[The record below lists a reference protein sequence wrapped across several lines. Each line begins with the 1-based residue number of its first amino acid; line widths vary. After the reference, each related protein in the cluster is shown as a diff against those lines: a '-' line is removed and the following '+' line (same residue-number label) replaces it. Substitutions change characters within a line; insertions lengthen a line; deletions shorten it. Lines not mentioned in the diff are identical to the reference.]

1 MPVQERMS
9 ELDFLDVDWIGGG
22 EFMAG
27 QKQALWC
34 RIQVKNRVK
43 EV

>member
-1 MPVQERMS
+1 MPAQERMS
-9 ELDFLDVDWIGGG
+9 ELDFLDVDRISGG